1 MGFLSLFRK
10 AEERQAN
17 VSTSVRDH
25 LLEQA
30 TGSGLAPASDTLGV
44 VEAAVGLW
52 ARSLS
57 SAEVEPQTR
66 ATRVLTAAV
75 LGDIGRAL
83 GTSGEYVSLI
93 EITEAG
99 ELVLRQSCAWVIEG
113 FLDPES
119 WRYSLELPAPGGVV
133 KRTAMAAQVIHVRI
147 NQAPNEPWKGR
158 SPLAISKATSRLASW
173 VERGLTL
180 DSSIPA
186 GQIISVPDG
195 ATAQQVT
202 QAENALTTGRGKVSL
217 IETTRA
223 GWGEGQPARPAGDY
237 QQRRFGPEPPATAI
251 SLRAAV
257 RSDLLAAYG
266 LSDSIIASTGGSA
279 GREGFRRYLSSTLRP
294 IGDVVQWELALKLD
308 TPNLRLKFAELQAN
322 DIGAKARSMKSLVDA
337 GYTKEEA
344 AALVGLA

>member
-10 AEERQAN
+10 AEERQAT

-30 TGSGLAPASDTLGV
+30 TGSGLAPASEELASA
-44 VEAAVGLW
+44 EACVGLW
-52 ARSLS
+52 SRSLS

-113 FLDPES
+113 FLDPET
-119 WRYSLELPAPGGVV
+119 WRYSLELPVPGGVV
-133 KRTAMAAQVIHVRI
+133 KRNAQAAQVIHVRI
-147 NQAPNEPWKGR
+147 NGTPNEPWKGR
-158 SPLAISKATSRLASW
+158 SPLQASRATSQLASW
-173 VERGLTL
+173 IERGLSM
-180 DSSIPA
+180 DSSVPA
-186 GQIISVPDG
+186 GEIISIPDG
-195 ATAQQVT
+195 ATNTQIAQAQS
-202 QAENALTTGRGKVSL
+202 AITTGRGKISL
-217 IETTRA
+217 IETSRA
-223 GWGEGQPARPAGDY
+223 GWGAGQQARPAGDY
-237 QQRRFGPEPPATAI
+237 QQRRFGPEPPASSI

-257 RSDLLAAYG
+257 RSDLLAAFG
-266 LSDSIIASTGGSA
+266 LSDSIIAGTGQA

-294 IGDVVQWELALKLD
+294 IADVVQLELGLKLD

-322 DIGAKARSMKSLVDA
+322 DIGAKARSMKSLVDS
-337 GYTKEEA
+337 GLDPDEA
-344 AALVGLA
+344 KALVGLS